1 MSKKLTVNSLKSQ
14 DARQYTKK
22 ELIINDYKVL
32 IDEKFRPTTI
42 QRLLFEF
49 MEKYQYMQENN
60 MQMNVIEYLP
70 ILLIKYFTSLDIP
83 DDLETQLKIYELLVD
98 NDYFEPIYNA
108 FPKEEISKIY
118 EIAKKMRENSDEL
131 VKQFKDNPELLS
143 SFNFVLDNTINGDND
158 ARL

>member
-14 DARQYTKK
+14 DARRYTKK

-42 QRLLFEF
+42 QRLLIEF
-49 MEKYQYMQENN
+49 FEKYQYMKENN
-60 MQMNVIEYLP
+60 LQMNIVEYLP
-70 ILLIKYFTSLDIP
+70 VLLLKYFTSLDIP
-83 DDLETQLKIYELLVD
+83 DDLETQLKIYELLID

-108 FPKEEISKIY
+108 FPKEEINKIY

-131 VKQFKDNPELLS
+131 VKQIKDNPELLDT
-143 SFNFVLDNTINGDND
+143 FNFVMDNNIIGGNNN
-158 ARL
+158 A